1 MFIMK
6 TKLSLILIS
15 LISSCF
21 CFAKT
26 PVYDETYCGDC
37 DAANQPWKY
46 YLTIGDAPNSLI
58 LLPDTPVIGTARFAY
73 DEEQYLWG
81 KALRDTPRGDQA
93 VSDANYSVEAFSAA
107 LSEALPFKI
116 NKEKTPKTFYLL
128 YHMMQ
133 DAGQL
138 ATRHAKEHYMRH
150 RPYMI
155 YGENTC
161 LESDQATLST
171 DGSYPSGHTTVGWAM
186 ALVLA
191 ELVPEYQNQ
200 ILLRGIELGQS
211 RVICGYHFQSD
222 VNAGRIM
229 GAAVVARLHADKK
242 FQADLIKAKREMKR
256 ILAKISSQ
264 K

>member
-1 MFIMK
+1 MK
-6 TKLSLILIS
+6 KSLSIFLIS
-15 LISSCF
+15 LISSVF
-21 CFAKT
+21 CYGKQ
-26 PVYDETYCGDC
+26 PVYDESYCGTC
-37 DAANQPWKY
+37 DAGSQPWKY
-46 YLTIGDAPNSLI
+46 YLTIGQVPNSLL

-93 VSDANYSVEAFSAA
+93 VRDAEYSVAAFSAA
-107 LSEALPFKI
+107 FSEVLPIKI
-116 NKEKTPKTFYLL
+116 DAEKTPRTYYLL

-138 ATRHAKEHYMRH
+138 ATRHAKDHYMRN

-161 LESDQATLST
+161 LEGDQATLST
-171 DGSYPSGHTTVGWAM
+171 DGSYPSGHTTAGWAM

-191 ELVPEYQNQ
+191 EIMPEYQND
-200 ILLRGIELGQS
+200 ILRRGIELGQS

-229 GAAVVARLHADKK
+229 GAAIVARLHADKQ
-242 FQADLIKAKREMKR
+242 FNADLLRAKREMKR
-256 ILAKISSQ
+256 ALLRLK
-264 K
+264 